1 MVTIVFVRG
10 SVNVRDAPNPWPIN
24 GCSFIFSII
33 DGAKFH
39 AATKITSISL
49 KSTESAAKT
58 GMCEPGVYNP
68 CFKGLSSITKSTN
81 SEFIYKQSK
90 SKNSITCV
98 KLVIYIYFSF
108 K

>member
-1 MVTIVFVRG
+1 MAHYSLVMTSNLG
-10 SVNVRDAPNPWPIN
+10 SGTTNIASLLKR
-24 GCSFIFSII
+24 SFIFSII

-81 SEFIYKQSK
+81 SEFMS
-90 SKNSITCV
+90 NS
-98 KLVIYIYFSF
+98 
-108 K
+108 